1 MVRSES
7 PKTYVLI
14 PVPVFTTSGT
24 LASQLTCLD
33 LSFLT
38 CKMGKRPALP
48 HLQSY
53 YETQKN
59 ALNTIKCYEKRM
71 VL

>member
-1 MVRSES
+1 MVRVEN

-14 PVPVFTTSGT
+14 PVSVFTTSGT
-24 LASQLTCLD
+24 LASQLTCLH
-33 LSFLT
+33 LIFLT
-38 CKMGKRPALP
+38 CKMGKRSVLSYLP
-48 HLQSY
+48 SY

-59 ALNTIKCYEKRM
+59 ALNTIKCYEKCM